1 MTGALPWISLAG
13 GAECP
18 ADCCRQCS
26 AGMGNLVH
34 CMGAVPL
41 SFLAFALPGAGRW
54 WLLARLAIAGFLGLN
69 ACAIVACNWIKY
81 PEAGRDSGLL
91 GLWMLA
97 VMFGALTFLICTGI
111 TLFLLKG
118 SPRG

>member
-1 MTGALPWISLAG
+1 MLYLGFRWLAARNVPPTAAGNAALEWATWFT
-13 GAECP
+13 AW
-18 ADCCRQCS
+18 
-26 AGMGNLVH
+26 
-34 CMGAVPL
+34 GAVPL